1 VTVIFMWR
9 ALLMSEE
16 AQLAEQSR
24 VAARAMRSAMNRQL
38 MVAQRNLRRLAR
50 YSTNSD
56 LVWTSVATQM
66 VEDVSGLEAM
76 MWLDSLGQRRAGDQ
90 RMSVQTMAT
99 VEATIAPSLAA
110 LRRPGDGRA
119 RFISLVGDS
128 TRAVMV
134 VPRCREAVCDDLFIG
149 VVDSRALLGSILA
162 DTVLGFNVA
171 IGNGRQWFRASGPVP
186 QRASPSFVV
195 EPVILDGPSW
205 RLGVWPSARTAA
217 VTPSSLSDFVLL
229 LGIAVSV
236 LLALALRLAQ
246 SVSQTA
252 RQDERDKIDRALQTT
267 TDGLWEW
274 DIITNRVTRSPQLW
288 QRLGYASGDARPL
301 MDDWLAMIHPQ
312 DRPIVERRLADHLSQ
327 RVDAFDA
334 SYRVR
339 NAMGRWH
346 DFVDRGRVVLRAP
359 DGTPTRLLGMFADI
373 TDRRHA
379 EESLRQAETM
389 STMGR
394 LAARIA
400 HEINNPLAGIQSA
413 FLLIKDAIPAS
424 HPHVKYVGAIE
435 REVARISQVT
445 QQLYET
451 YRPETESSHHAAVQT
466 VVSDAVV
473 FLEQLNRNTGVH
485 IVVEFGGVAAVVRLS
500 ESILRQCVYNLV
512 QNAIEAS
519 PAGATVTVIGSIVAR
534 DFVLRVRDAG
544 PGVPLEL
551 RDRVFDPFVSTKP
564 SQLSTGGMGLGL
576 ALVRRA
582 VEAAGGSVE
591 IGDAPDGGAEFIV
604 IIPLAE
610 LPVPGVTV

>member
-1 VTVIFMWR
+1 MRLSVALFLWVLSSAAWALPLYTAREGRTCDNCHTLPNTWKNPEEIKDRKCTMSCSVCHIDPSGGGLRNVSGRFYGQSTLPGLLASHRGYKDTVRFLAPGLR
-9 ALLMSEE
+9 ALETPAQEREE
-16 AQLAEQSR
+16 YS
-24 VAARAMRSAMNRQL
+24 AAKAS
-38 MVAQRNLRRLAR
+38 
-50 YSTNSD
+50 
-56 LVWTSVATQM
+56 
-66 VEDVSGLEAM
+66 LEEI
-76 MWLDSLGQRRAGDQ
+76 R
-90 RMSVQTMAT
+90 
-99 VEATIAPSLAA
+99 VEALREKA
-110 LRRPGDGRA
+110 L
-119 RFISLVGDS
+119 ISS
-128 TRAVMV
+128 
-134 VPRCREAVCDDLFIG
+134 
-149 VVDSRALLGSILA
+149 
-162 DTVLGFNVA
+162 
-171 IGNGRQWFRASGPVP
+171 
-186 QRASPSFVV
+186 
-195 EPVILDGPSW
+195 
-205 RLGVWPSARTAA
+205 
-217 VTPSSLSDFVLL
+217 
-229 LGIAVSV
+229 
-236 LLALALRLAQ
+236 
-246 SVSQTA
+246 
-252 RQDERDKIDRALQTT
+252 
-267 TDGLWEW
+267 
-274 DIITNRVTRSPQLW
+274 
-288 QRLGYASGDARPL
+288 
-301 MDDWLAMIHPQ
+301 
-312 DRPIVERRLADHLSQ
+312 
-327 RVDAFDA
+327 
-334 SYRVR
+334 
-339 NAMGRWH
+339 
-346 DFVDRGRVVLRAP
+346 
-359 DGTPTRLLGMFADI
+359 
-373 TDRRHA
+373 A

-473 FLEQLNRNTGVH
+473 FLEQVNRNTGVR
-485 IVVEFGGVAAVVRLS
+485 IVVEFGGIAAVVRLS

-519 PAGATVTVIGSIVAR
+519 PAGATVTVIGSIEAR

-544 PGVPLEL
+544 PGVPIEL
-551 RDRVFDPFVSTKP
+551 RERVFDPFVSTKP